1 MSRTLSLTED
11 SVGRGLFHFALPILF
26 VNVLSSVNGSV
37 NSVWLGHFLGEAALS
52 AATNVNTTMSVLIA
66 AVSGIG
72 MAANILIG
80 QHIGAGDL
88 ASAKR
93 VLGTG
98 MTLSLL
104 LSACVSGVGIAL
116 SRQLLSFMG
125 TPSQAVAVG
134 IPYMRVIF
142 LAVPVLYLN
151 GFLTSVLRAAG
162 DSRTPVRFTLLC
174 VALDIALNP
183 VFIFGVGPISRMGVA
198 GSAMATVLADV
209 ISVAAMISH
218 LYRQKHVLCLRRHEL
233 TLLRADFAILA
244 RLMATGIPMSAQM
257 FLLSFSAALM
267 LTLVNRF
274 GANAV
279 AAFAIVLQVLSYV
292 QMPAVAVATAVTSMA
307 AQNVGARRWGR
318 VDSIALAGVFY
329 NVIITAA
336 AVAVIELMDMR
347 LFGLFV
353 PGDSPALQ
361 IASHINGIVSWSFIL
376 MGTTVV
382 LFSVVCSAGAVV
394 QPLIISSVSLLLVR
408 FPLAASLLSA
418 WHADAIWWS
427 FPISAA
433 VSLTLAALYYRYGHW
448 RAVA

>member
-1 MSRTLSLTED
+1 
-11 SVGRGLFHFALPILF
+11 
-26 VNVLSSVNGSV
+26 
-37 NSVWLGHFLGEAALS
+37 
-52 AATNVNTTMSVLIA
+52 
-66 AVSGIG
+66 
-72 MAANILIG
+72 
-80 QHIGAGDL
+80 
-88 ASAKR
+88 
-93 VLGTG
+93 
-98 MTLSLL
+98 
-104 LSACVSGVGIAL
+104 
-116 SRQLLSFMG
+116 
-125 TPSQAVAVG
+125 
-134 IPYMRVIF
+134 
-142 LAVPVLYLN
+142 
-151 GFLTSVLRAAG
+151 
-162 DSRTPVRFTLLC
+162 
-174 VALDIALNP
+174 
-183 VFIFGVGPISRMGVA
+183 
-198 GSAMATVLADV
+198 
-209 ISVAAMISH
+209 
-218 LYRQKHVLCLRRHEL
+218 
-233 TLLRADFAILA
+233 
-244 RLMATGIPMSAQM
+244 M